1 MLTFSGDS
9 DAYGLIEEQNDLL
22 KELNSNI
29 LKLNSNICRLLSS
42 LMPIEETPHFS
53 L

>member
-9 DAYGLIEEQNDLL
+9 DGYGLIEEQNKLL

-29 LKLNSNICRLLSS
+29 LILNSNICRLRSS
-42 LMPIEETPHFS
+42 LMPVEETPHFS